1 MFEPQLTPKQQVKI
15 QWARPPALLPLPI
28 AAAALFQSLEVLQQL
43 QRRQLRWRTLNA
55 GEQKN
60 GIAVRILIRGTPDR
74 LGLQKR
80 GATNIP
86 SVGIAPTHKQ
96 LAQERSNPTQR
107 GFRRAMGTAQVGP
120 KAYSK
125 GCFQRERWHC
135 DEADKA
141 RRDPTNRSMQ

>member
-1 MFEPQLTPKQQVKI
+1 MLEPQLTPKQQVKI
-15 QWARPPALLPLPI
+15 QWARPPALLPLSI

-60 GIAVRILIRGTPDR
+60 GIAVRVLIRGTPDR

-96 LAQERSNPTQR
+96 LAQERSNPTQC
-107 GFRRAMGTAQVGP
+107 GFRRAIRTPQVCP
-120 KAYSK
+120 KPNGKSRLQ
-125 GCFQRERWHC
+125 GE
-135 DEADKA
+135 
-141 RRDPTNRSMQ
+141 